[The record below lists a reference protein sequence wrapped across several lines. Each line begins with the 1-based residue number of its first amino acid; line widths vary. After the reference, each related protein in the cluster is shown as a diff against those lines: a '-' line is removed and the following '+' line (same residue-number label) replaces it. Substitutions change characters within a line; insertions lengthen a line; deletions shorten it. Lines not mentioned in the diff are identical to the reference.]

1 MYLDYY
7 KLKEQPFGVTPDPN
21 YLYYSATHREA
32 LASLV
37 HGVTSSRGF
46 MLLIAKPGMG
56 KTTILFQL
64 LNWLRSS
71 AETVFLFQ
79 NPQTPRDF
87 LRSLLADLSLDDEGG
102 DLVRMYSKVNE
113 VLLRQ
118 ARLGKRFVV
127 VIDEAQ
133 SLESSV
139 LELVRIL
146 SNFETSR
153 EKMMQIVLAGQ
164 PQLAHKLAAPSLV
177 QLRQR
182 ISIFGRL
189 DPFTPEEA
197 KLYINHRLR
206 TAGYDFKVPLF
217 TDRAM
222 EMMTK
227 HHEGI
232 PRDINN
238 LCFNALSLGC
248 ALKRKTIDQDVVA
261 EILCDLDLEFVKTA
275 TNAPRAH
282 ATEPSRNA
290 PQPGRRVAQPPMR
303 RRWMLRFAAAS
314 ALLLSVAR
322 PIPDSDGAAIH
333 RLAAAESVMNGSV
346 ASAAGPAS
354 SNHASAQSI
363 ENASSVMRLDRSPSG
378 AAPPLP
384 THFRPQAGT
393 P

>member
-7 KLKEQPFGVTPDPN
+7 NLREQPFGVTPDPN
-21 YLYYSATHREA
+21 YLYYSSTHREA

-64 LNWLRSS
+64 LNWLKSS

-118 ARLGKRFVV
+118 ARLGKRFVL

-133 SLESSV
+133 NLEAPV

-164 PQLAHKLAAPSLV
+164 PQLADKLAAPNLV

-182 ISIFGRL
+182 ISIFGHL
-189 DPFTPEEA
+189 DPFTPEET
-197 KLYINHRLR
+197 KLYIHHRLR
-206 TAGYDFKVPLF
+206 KAGYESKVPLF
-217 TDRAM
+217 TERAM
-222 EMMTK
+222 DMMTSR
-227 HHEGI
+227 HEGI
-232 PRDINN
+232 PRNINN
-238 LCFNALSLGC
+238 LCFNALSMGC

-261 EILCDLDLEFVKTA
+261 EILYDLDLESVKAA
-275 TNAPRAH
+275 TNSPRAY
-282 ATEPSRNA
+282 ATEPCRTASR
-290 PQPGRRVAQPPMR
+290 PGRHVEQPPMR

-322 PIPDSDGAAIH
+322 PIADSDGEAIH
-333 RLAAAESVMNGSV
+333 RLGGDDSVMNGSV
-346 ASAAGPAS
+346 ASAAGPA
-354 SNHASAQSI
+354 NLDLASGQSI
-363 ENASSVMRLDRSPSG
+363 ENASRVTTPDRLSSG
-378 AAPPLP
+378 AVPTLP
-384 THFRPQAGT
+384 THDSPQAGK

>member
-37 HGVTSSRGF
+37 HGVTSGRGF

-64 LNWLRSS
+64 LNWLKSS

-87 LRSLLADLSLDDEGG
+87 LRTLLADLSLDDEGG

-133 SLESSV
+133 SLEAPV

-164 PQLAHKLAAPSLV
+164 PQLAEKLAAPNLV

-182 ISIFGRL
+182 ISILGHL

-197 KLYINHRLR
+197 KLYIHHRLR

-232 PRDINN
+232 PRNINN

-248 ALKRKTIDQDVVA
+248 ALKRKTIDQEVVA
-261 EILCDLDLEFVKTA
+261 ETLCDLDLESVKVA
-275 TNAPRAH
+275 TNAPRACAIEISHH
-282 ATEPSRNA
+282 AS
-290 PQPGRRVAQPPMR
+290 QPVRGVAQTSTH
-303 RRWMLRFAAAS
+303 RRWMLRFAAAC
-314 ALLLSVAR
+314 ALLLSSAR
-322 PIPDSDGAAIH
+322 PIADSDGEAIH
-333 RLAAAESVMNGSV
+333 RLGGDDSVMNRSV
-346 ASAAGPAS
+346 ASVAEPA
-354 SNHASAQSI
+354 NLDPASAQSI
-363 ENASSVMRLDRSPSG
+363 ENASSVTRLVRFPSG
-378 AAPPLP
+378 AVPPLP
-384 THFRPQAGT
+384 THLRPQAGK